1 MAVSSTV
8 VAIGDTV
15 LASDYN
21 ELRTDVVHTSTGHVH
36 DASDSAEIDGDHLD
50 IDFSPSNYTP
60 DSTPAE
66 AADTDDLAAHLKG
79 LDTMAHASSHAH
91 STHTSIGTDD
101 HHDAPANSQGS
112 GNTSVSNSTTFVNVT
127 GMAVAVAANKQY
139 FVAAFISFESNA
151 DADIKF
157 QLTHPSGA
165 EDIGSNVKKDATD
178 TLVHDRSTTGS
189 GYDWIVSGA
198 TSPDSVT
205 LIFLVTIS
213 GTAGSLQLQMAQ
225 QTADASITTRVRDD
239 GSFLVAIPLEDE

>member
-60 DSTPAE
+60 DSTPTE

-79 LDTMAHASSHAH
+79 LDTMAHGH
-91 STHTSIGTDD
+91 
-101 HHDAPANSQGS
+101 PNSQGS
-112 GNTSVSNSTTFVNVT
+112 GNTSVSNSTTFVNVA

-178 TLVHDRSTTGS
+178 TLVHDHSTTGS

-205 LIFLVTIS
+205 LIFLVTIA